1 MKLFFQ
7 SIILWV
13 YVKFHTIMVYF
24 SIALR
29 NTEIDILK
37 ADPNDLKETDK
48 KETRKLHYN
57 PILEKFYQGQ
67 TDEKYVKDYYDLLL
81 KSDKFMRNA
90 TPHKMATTADKHKM
104 NFGQEKDQWGR
115 RYEHFGFF
123 DEKSKHAG
131 KTLGEVLASEI
142 EERRTK
148 DDDYELLYVF
158 NNHPIEV
165 GLADI
170 MNVVEKVENTDVELD
185 AKAVN
190 SEEDIYIEKEEYR
203 VMDINNKSKSFK
215 FPINVQRDNENAINK
230 IEQLTEFLHVK
241 KIGFEYRQ
249 LEFFI
254 PLKFKT
260 EDFDINS
267 NIFKELIDIKS
278 IYIRNKYGELMG
290 FGIID
295 FKKRIKHNDAYD
307 VLKFDAIEMETVGI

>member
-1 MKLFFQ
+1 MKRLLNNF
-7 SIILWV
+7 ILW
-13 YVKFHTIMVYF
+13 IYF
-24 SIALR
+24 KLHSIFINIGVILYQSEK
-29 NTEIDILK
+29 NTFNNNIDISDNIKQEQRIHHKNDFIEMMISGIKNDIIVQKYYELLK
-37 ADPNDLKETDK
+37 
-48 KETRKLHYN
+48 
-57 PILEKFYQGQ
+57 
-67 TDEKYVKDYYDLLL
+67 
-81 KSDKFMRNA
+81 KSDKFMKNV
-90 TPHKMATTADKHKM
+90 TPHKMATTADKHKI
-104 NFGQEKDQWGR
+104 NFGREKDPWGK

-131 KTLGEVLASEI
+131 KTLGEVLALEI

-170 MNVVEKVENTDVELD
+170 INVVEKVECNDLELD

-190 SEEDIYIEKEEYR
+190 SEEDVYIEKEEYR
-203 VMDINNKSKSFK
+203 VMDINNKSKLFK
-215 FPINVQRDNENAINK
+215 FPINVQRDNENVINK